1 MAKTTGKARCV
12 HCGKERG
19 AVICAGCL
27 QVFCFNHLND
37 HRQQLSQ
44 QFDEIENNRDLF
56 RQTLNEQINN
66 PLKHSLI
73 KQIDKWELESIE
85 LIQKTAQTC
94 KDQILQLTDKHF
106 DQIENNLTKFTNE
119 LREIRQEND
128 FNEIDLD
135 NLKEKLTELKNKL
148 EEIPNVFIQEHST
161 SFINHISVRLS
172 SGKTNI
178 LFIEIIFAKNKLFSF
193 RSRF

>member
-1 MAKTTGKARCV
+1 MAKAIGKAQCV
-12 HCGKERG
+12 NCGKEKS

-37 HRQQLSQ
+37 HRQELSQ

-73 KQIDKWELESIE
+73 KQIDKWEFDSIE
-85 LIQKTAQTC
+85 LIQKTAKKC
-94 KDQILQLTDKHF
+94 KDQILLQLTDKHF
-106 DQIENNLTKFTNE
+106 DRIEINLTKFTNE

-128 FNEIDLD
+128 LNNF
-135 NLKEKLTELKNKL
+135 KEKLTEL
-148 EEIPNVFIQEHST
+148 EEIPNVFIQ
-161 SFINHISVRLS
+161 HI
-172 SGKTNI
+172 I
-178 LFIEIIFAKNKLFSF
+178 Y
-193 RSRF
+193 